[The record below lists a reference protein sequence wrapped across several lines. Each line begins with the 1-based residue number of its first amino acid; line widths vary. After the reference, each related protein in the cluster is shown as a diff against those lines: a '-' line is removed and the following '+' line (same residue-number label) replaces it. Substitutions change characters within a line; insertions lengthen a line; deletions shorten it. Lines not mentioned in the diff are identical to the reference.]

1 MKRSRARWLG
11 AALAAG
17 AIAGGAVAAQAGAA
31 PIVGPGGTPPVVAGV
46 TQITLPTPDVWAI
59 PPPFTPGTTTAPSAP
74 YTVSIMNTD
83 ATGYTVNAS
92 STDGAAG
99 PPPALLKPELHLVS
113 SPAGSTLKAP
123 FGAII
128 SVPGSFA
135 TPAALPGV
143 NAVGGRTAG
152 SAPVAADQWTFEGR
166 VVIDP
171 LFAGTMNV
179 GMNIT
184 AVPGF

>member
-31 PIVGPGGTPPVVAGV
+31 PVHGPGGTPPVVGSV
-46 TQITLPTPDVWAI
+46 TQITPPVPDEWAI
-59 PPPFTPGTTTAPSAP
+59 PPPYTPGTTTSSSAP
-74 YTVSIMNTD
+74 YTGSIKNTD

-92 STDGAAG
+92 GTDGAAG
-99 PPPALLKPELHLVS
+99 PPPALLTPQLHIVS
-113 SPAGSTLKAP
+113 RPVGSQTKIP

-128 SVPGSFA
+128 DVGFD
-135 TPAALPGV
+135 TPAPLPG
-143 NAVGGRTAG
+143 ASAIGGRPPA
-152 SAPVAADQWTFEGR
+152 SAPVAADLWTFEGR
-166 VVIDP
+166 IAIDA

-179 GMNIT
+179 GMDIT
-184 AVPGF
+184 VVPGF

>member
-1 MKRSRARWLG
+1 
-11 AALAAG
+11 LAAG

-31 PIVGPGGTPPVVAGV
+31 PVVDDGTGMPPVVPGV
-46 TQITLPTPDVWAI
+46 TQITLPSPDVWAI
-59 PPPFTPGTTTAPSAP
+59 PPPFTPGTTTSPSAP

-99 PPPALLKPELHLVS
+99 PPPPLLRPELHLVS
-113 SPAGSTLKAP
+113 SPAGSELTP
-123 FGAII
+123 FGGSI
-128 SVPGSFA
+128 SVPTGWA
-135 TPAALPGV
+135 TPAAAPGV
-143 NAVGGRTAG
+143 SGVGGRPAG
-152 SAPVAADQWTFEGR
+152 SAPVAADQWTFQGR

-171 LFAGTMNV
+171 LFAGTLNV